1 MNTFLV
7 WLNLAA
13 AVVVFVHCVC
23 RLSVRKWTCRQPEL
37 LAHAVLCGGAVGVLG
52 SGLTQGTAHHPSEI
66 IINCGIA
73 AYFLSQTYR
82 LWLIKRFK

>member
-37 LAHAVLCGGAVGVLG
+37 LAHAVLCGGAVGVLHRHG
-52 SGLTQGTAHHPSEI
+52 HLGAGDGTGRIGEHGDGARQG
-66 IINCGIA
+66 G
-73 AYFLSQTYR
+73 Q
-82 LWLIKRFK
+82 